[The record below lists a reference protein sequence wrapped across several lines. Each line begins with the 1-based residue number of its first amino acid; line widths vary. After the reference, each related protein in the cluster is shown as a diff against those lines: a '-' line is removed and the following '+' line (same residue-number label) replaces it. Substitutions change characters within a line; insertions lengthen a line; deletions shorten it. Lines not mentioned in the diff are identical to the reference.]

1 MQTCWSGETVL
12 NQGHSG
18 PHFQPWSFMVR
29 ITLLSF
35 TTLNWQD
42 THKITLSRGQTPT
55 TKQGCFFH
63 SRPTTCSYYI
73 LWPRACKII
82 EIISSL
88 IFICFFSS
96 HVLFQA
102 SAALSTIPVWTQLSD
117 FSQWPDQTHSHLQNH
132 KVGKEN
138 VVALANYTRKM
149 FGWKHFRTYSSCQNK
164 FYIIWFLHSYCILQ
178 LLIHRGI
185 IKTAV
190 AACGYKYYWH

>member
-1 MQTCWSGETVL
+1 MQTCWNGETVL

-55 TKQGCFFH
+55 TKQGFFH
-63 SRPTTCSYYI
+63 SRSTTCSYYI

-88 IFICFFSS
+88 IFICFFPPSRS
-96 HVLFQA
+96 VSGICCSEHCTCVDT
-102 SAALSTIPVWTQLSD
+102 ALSTCKITKW
-117 FSQWPDQTHSHLQNH
+117 
-132 KVGKEN
+132 GKKMLLLWQIIQE
-138 VVALANYTRKM
+138 KM
-149 FGWKHFRTYSSCQNK
+149 FGWKHFRTYSSCQNR
-164 FYIIWFLHSYCILQ
+164 FLIIWFLHSYCILQ

-185 IKTAV
+185 IKTVV
-190 AACGYKYYWH
+190 AACGYK